1 MSKFMC
7 VPLFF
12 NVFISCGRFSLV
24 FQYIWMMPKSPLWFQ
39 DVFRGF
45 LWCPFIPRVSP
56 HECCFFI
63 VFLVFSNIC
72 HRCPM
77 FFGHSPRLPALSKPC
92 FLIIYLVIVNA
103 FQRFLMLSN
112 YCTSLPALTSLAF
125 LWYILLFSMLS
136 IGFQRF
142 QIIARVPPH

>member
-1 MSKFMC
+1 MFLCFTMVLLAVVVFHC
-7 VPLFF
+7 FF
-12 NVFISCGRFSLV
+12 NIFEWCRSRHYDFKRFSEV
-24 FQYIWMMPKSPLWFQ
+24 FYGVPSFPTSP
-39 DVFRGF
+39 RMNK
-45 LWCPFIPRVSP
+45 
-56 HECCFFI
+56 CCFFI

-92 FLIIYLVIVNA
+92 FLMIYLVIVNA
-103 FQRFLMLSN
+103 FHRFLMLSN

-125 LWYILLFSMLS
+125 VWYILLFSMLS